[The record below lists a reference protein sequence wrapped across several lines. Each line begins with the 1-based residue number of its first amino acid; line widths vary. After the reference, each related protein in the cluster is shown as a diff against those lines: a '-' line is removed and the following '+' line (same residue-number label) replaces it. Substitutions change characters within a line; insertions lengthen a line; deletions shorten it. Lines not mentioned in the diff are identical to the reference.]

1 MDKTAGSR
9 KWKEGWRCTSNN
21 HKPNPKPTD
30 TRWRPG
36 LGQVTSQEPF
46 AFLMKHSHSS
56 GNEQF
61 PRVCFKHPITKWE
74 KKMNIQSWL
83 ARILHFPLC
92 ICLSADTTRCVSSLP
107 HQAPRL
113 PPTLTSHPLWL
124 KKRQQVRNTGP
135 LAVNFVQTVLFFL
148 LHGICPW
155 QLKING
161 QWWER

>member
-74 KKMNIQSWL
+74 KKNEYSVLTCQDFAFST
-83 ARILHFPLC
+83 LHLPLSRHHA
-92 ICLSADTTRCVSSLP
+92 LR
-107 HQAPRL
+107 QL
-113 PPTLTSHPLWL
+113 PPTPGSSTSTHTHLAPTLI
-124 KKRQQVRNTGP
+124 KKETASEKHWSACCKFCADCSFLPFTWNLP
-135 LAVNFVQTVLFFL
+135 LAT
-148 LHGICPW
+148 
-155 QLKING
+155 
-161 QWWER
+161 ED